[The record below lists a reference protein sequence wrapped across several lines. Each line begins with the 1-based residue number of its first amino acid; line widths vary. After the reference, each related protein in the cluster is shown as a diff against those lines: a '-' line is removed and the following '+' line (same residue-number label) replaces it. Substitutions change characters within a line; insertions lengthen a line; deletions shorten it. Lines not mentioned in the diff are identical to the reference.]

1 MRAALPLLFVLASS
15 AVAQTVPTTTLTKP
29 DATFPEPFSSVMG
42 IRELPNGRVFVTD
55 RLERTV
61 SVLDFG
67 TGDLTPVGREGQG
80 PGEYV
85 MPGPLFPFRG
95 DSTLMVDFGAMRAV
109 LLAGNEVG
117 RTISLA
123 GPSGL
128 PLIPAAIDG
137 RGRLYGSIPTM
148 SRSASPS
155 GVADSVPIARLDAIT
170 RTIDT
175 AGWVGAGSGGGVV
188 AMRVSGGGRMTTGLQ
203 PYAAQDA
210 WAVAPDG
217 RIAIV
222 HADAY
227 RVDWIDG
234 SGRRTAG
241 PALPH
246 TPVKIG
252 TAEKE
257 AWADQMGGATMIMRT
272 DGGASRAMR
281 PERPNVDDLEWP
293 EAKPP
298 FETRGV
304 LVTPEGELW
313 IRVSQSAGA
322 KRQRYDVV
330 DSRGQL
336 IRRVELADDRR
347 LMGFGKGTLYTV
359 RRDEDDLEWLERFVR

>member
-1 MRAALPLLFVLASS
+1 MRAGLPLLLLVTS
-15 AVAQTVPTTTLTKP
+15 VAAAQKVPSTVLTKP
-29 DATFPEPFSSVMG
+29 DGQFPEPFSNVMG
-42 IRELPNGRVFVTD
+42 VRELPDGRVFVTD

-61 SVLDFG
+61 SVLDFQ

-109 LLAGNEVG
+109 VLVGTQVG

-123 GPSGL
+123 GTSGL

-137 RGRLYGSIPTM
+137 QGRLYGSMPTM
-148 SRSASPS
+148 SRGAGP
-155 GVADSVPIARLDAIT
+155 GAAADSVPIARLNTVTGA
-170 RTIDT
+170 IDT

-234 SGRRTAG
+234 
-241 PALPH
+241 
-246 TPVKIG
+246 
-252 TAEKE
+252 
-257 AWADQMGGATMIMRT
+257 
-272 DGGASRAMR
+272 
-281 PERPNVDDLEWP
+281 
-293 EAKPP
+293 
-298 FETRGV
+298 
-304 LVTPEGELW
+304 
-313 IRVSQSAGA
+313 
-322 KRQRYDVV
+322 
-330 DSRGQL
+330 
-336 IRRVELADDRR
+336 
-347 LMGFGKGTLYTV
+347 
-359 RRDEDDLEWLERFVR
+359 

>member
-1 MRAALPLLFVLASS
+1 MRAGLPLLLLVTS
-15 AVAQTVPTTTLTKP
+15 VAAAQKVPSTVLTKP
-29 DATFPEPFSSVMG
+29 DGQFPEPFSNVMG
-42 IRELPNGRVFVTD
+42 VRELPDGRVFVTD

-61 SVLDFG
+61 SVLDFQ

-109 LLAGNEVG
+109 VLVGTQVG

-123 GPSGL
+123 GTSGL

-137 RGRLYGSIPTM
+137 QGRLYGSMPTM
-148 SRSASPS
+148 SRGAGP
-155 GVADSVPIARLDAIT
+155 GAAADSVPIARLNTVTGA
-170 RTIDT
+170 IDT

-252 TAEKE
+252 PAEKE
-257 AWADQMGGATMIMRT
+257 EWADQMGGATMIMRT

-293 EAKPP
+293 AAKPP

-313 IRVSQSAGA
+313 IRVSQQAGA

-330 DSRGQL
+330 DGRGQL
-336 IRRVELADDRR
+336 VRHVELADDQR
-347 LMGFGKGTLYTV
+347 LVGFGKGTLYTV
-359 RRDEDDLEWLERFVR
+359 RRDADDLQWLERYRR